1 MTGATNGRL
10 VFDSDRAAAKVGR
23 RSASVFGRT
32 LLYRSDRWTV
42 DVVVHSG
49 AADLRLF
56 HGQVLDER
64 SGAPLARAEVTLDDD
79 VVRTDDFGQF
89 SLSEIMRP
97 GQRVLRVR
105 TDDHEL
111 ICPIPAD
118 QADE

>member
-1 MTGATNGRL
+1 VTGATNGRL

-89 SLSEIMRP
+89 ALSAIRRD
-97 GQRVLRVR
+97 GQRVLHVR
-105 TDDHEL
+105 T
-111 ICPIPAD
+111 AD
-118 QADE
+118 QQLLCAIPPTGTDV